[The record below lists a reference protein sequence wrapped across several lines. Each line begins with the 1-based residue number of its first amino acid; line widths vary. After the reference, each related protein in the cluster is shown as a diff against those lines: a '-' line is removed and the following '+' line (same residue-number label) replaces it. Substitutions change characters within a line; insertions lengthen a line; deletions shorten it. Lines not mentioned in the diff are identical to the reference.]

1 MTSIP
6 VLRRWRQENHMF
18 NQGHP
23 QLHINFQYSDNFG
36 VLGSL
41 KKNTEIFLKYVLV
54 IIPDVG
60 YVATLD

>member
-1 MTSIP
+1 
-6 VLRRWRQENHMF
+6 MF